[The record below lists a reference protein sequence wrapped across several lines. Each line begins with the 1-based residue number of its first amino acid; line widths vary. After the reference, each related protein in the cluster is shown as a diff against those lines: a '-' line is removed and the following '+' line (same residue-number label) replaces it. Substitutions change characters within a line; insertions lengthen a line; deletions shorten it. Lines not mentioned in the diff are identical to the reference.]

1 MRNERA
7 VLVFIPGSRWEN
19 VSGTDHQLAVALA
32 ELVPVLWVD
41 PPLPFHHALRSP
53 DRPQGRLELSEVAD
67 GVTRLR
73 SVSLPGFT
81 RRLVMPLTS
90 RLLSADIRTGL
101 ARLGVEA
108 RATLLSSPVSRF
120 PPGLA
125 GPTMLYVTDDWSAGA
140 GMMRLAPALVEKTLQ
155 ANLAAA
161 RHTAAVSPALAA
173 LVDSR
178 MKANRDSTAV
188 LPNGC
193 AVTAL
198 QEPAPVRTPTA
209 ALVGQLNERLDMD
222 LLEALDEADVPLLVI
237 GPRTDRDPEVRRR
250 LDTFLASDNVS
261 WLGRVPLPET
271 QEHLATA
278 GVGLTPYRDNAFNRA
293 SFPLKTLDYLAAG
306 LPVVATDLPAVRWLE
321 TDLVTVCDGT
331 ENFVRQV
338 QQQLAAPPDTA
349 AEADR
354 RTFAAGHSWHERAR
368 RLMSIIEGS
377 GKP

>member
-1 MRNERA
+1 M
-7 VLVFIPGSRWEN
+7 
-19 VSGTDHQLAVALA
+19 
-32 ELVPVLWVD
+32 LWID
-41 PPLPFHHALRSP
+41 PPLPIHHALRSP

-67 GVTRLR
+67 GIIRLR

-81 RRLVMPLTS
+81 RRLVAPLTS
-90 RLLSADIRTGL
+90 RLLAADIRTGL
-101 ARLGVEA
+101 ARLGVKA
-108 RATLLSSPVSRF
+108 KATLLSSPISRF
-120 PPGLA
+120 PSGLA
-125 GPTMLYVTDDWSAGA
+125 GPNMLYVTDDWAAGA
-140 GMMRLAPALVEKTLQ
+140 GMMRLSPALVEQTLQ

-173 LVDSR
+173 LIDSR
-178 MKANRDSTAV
+178 MKEGRVPSVV

-193 AVTAL
+193 ALTAR

-222 LLEALDEADVPLLVI
+222 LLEALDAADIPLLVI
-237 GPRTDRDPEVRRR
+237 GPRTERDPETRRR

-261 WLGRVPLPET
+261 WLGRLPLPET
-271 QEHLATA
+271 RQHLASA

-306 LPVVATDLPAVRWLE
+306 LPVVATDLPAVRWLA
-321 TDLVTVCDGT
+321 TDLVTVCDT
-331 ENFVRQV
+331 AENFVRQV
-338 QQQLAAPPDTA
+338 QQHLAAGPDAA

-368 RLMSIIEGS
+368 HLISILEGS
-377 GKP
+377 GKQ